1 MNGISGYSGPNGVNA
16 SSMPSGPNGP
26 NGPNGSAAEL
36 DFPGFSGFSGF
47 SGPSGGF
54 LDLEGGAFPLD
65 PLESFYST
73 QPLDTSESNS
83 SYLQAIQQERENLQ
97 QIDTLLLSG
106 VRSPRDSHL

>member
-16 SSMPSGPNGP
+16 SSMP

-36 DFPGFSGFSGF
+36 GFPGFSGFSGF

-73 QPLDTSESNS
+73 LPLDTSESNS